1 MKKIFGSLF
10 FSFLFFGTLIFL
22 AIGTPKNDG
31 IVLAAPGE
39 VARTF
44 LNDQAGISAWFQFSE
59 PVNLQSNLLRNKFRY
74 IEAEGATYILGP
86 LMFDSN
92 TDNDVMAFVHSS
104 GWVVTYLLRNEPTI
118 RMYTNPT
125 QSSTSLDQALTILAQ
140 SIGVVNYQTYYYHYL
155 YPDANRITVIG
166 KYSASTAVA
175 STTFTVTPTGSYTYY
190 ERSWMVNTTTSSE
203 IFNLDGV
210 TLFDGSGL
218 KYGRI
223 QPTAFVDD
231 APHVFTVTNK
241 NPYFGAVYAGIC
253 IVYRQP

>member
-10 FSFLFFGTLIFL
+10 FLLLFFGTLIFL
-22 AIGTPKNDG
+22 AIGTPQNDG

-39 VARTF
+39 IARTF

-104 GWVVTYLLRNEPTI
+104 GWAVAYLLRNEPTI

-125 QSSTSLDQALTILAQ
+125 QSTTSLEQALSILAQ
-140 SIGVVNYQTYYYHYL
+140 PLGVVNYQTYYYHYL
-155 YPDANRITVIG
+155 YPDANRITVVG
-166 KYSASTAVA
+166 KKKDGSGI
-175 STTFTVTPTGSYTYY
+175 TTFTITPTSTYTYY
-190 ERSWMVNTTTSSE
+190 ERSWMVNATSGE
-203 IFNLDGV
+203 ILNLDGIN
-210 TLFDGSGL
+210 LFDGVGIH
-218 KYGRI
+218 YGRI
-223 QPTAFVDD
+223 ETSQFVND
-231 APHVFTVTNK
+231 APHVFTVNNK
-241 NPYFGAVYAGIC
+241 VFGTVYAGIA